1 MASKTRMADW
11 RETMALREKNLLA
24 KKFCNLFLSETS
36 IGGQL
41 ENHRHIKKISKKTS
55 QRSLKVSLFLLKPL

>member
-1 MASKTRMADW
+1 
-11 RETMALREKNLLA
+11 MALREKNLLA